1 MMTIIMMT
9 ITAMFTMITMMMIM
23 MITMI
28 TMMVKPAAEKLILV
42 ALSEPVSSAES
53 AEAGN
58 LDF

>member
-1 MMTIIMMT
+1 
-9 ITAMFTMITMMMIM
+9 MIM

>member
-9 ITAMFTMITMMMIM
+9 ITAMIT
-23 MITMI
+23 T
-28 TMMVKPAAEKLILV
+28 MVKPAAEKLILV

-58 LDF
+58 FDF